1 MVRWFVATRT
11 SSSLLVSHL
20 AFLLDGQLPL
30 SPVLLALVLVAGL
43 GGHAG
48 QVRVVDPRHALRLLG
63 GRASGRKDVQR
74 DARLNGHAD
83 LLWLRMKKCNN
94 NKKNNNQSNSSV
106 KVLTVQ
112 DLCILGTV

>member
-1 MVRWFVATRT
+1 MFLDPRVTPT

-20 AFLLDGQLPL
+20 AFFLDGQFPL
-30 SPVLLALVLVAGL
+30 SPLLLALLLVAGL

-83 LLWLRMKKCNN
+83 RLWLRMKTLIIIIIIN
-94 NKKNNNQSNSSV
+94 
-106 KVLTVQ
+106 LTLQ
-112 DLCILGTV
+112 